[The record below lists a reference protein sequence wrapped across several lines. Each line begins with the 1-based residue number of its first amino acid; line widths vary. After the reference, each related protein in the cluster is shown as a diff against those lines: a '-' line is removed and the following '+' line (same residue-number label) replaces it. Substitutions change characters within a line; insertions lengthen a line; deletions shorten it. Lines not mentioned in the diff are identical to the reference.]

1 MKFFLPGKK
10 GFTLIEVLLATT
22 LVILGVLA
30 VVNAMAA
37 GLYTDSSVEGQVVAL
52 NLAQEEME
60 TLKNTPYVNLSAS
73 PMTALTGNFANYSRQ
88 VVLTTISTNL
98 TEVTVNVSWNLGL
111 MNSSVSLTTLLVA
124 PS

>member
-1 MKFFLPGKK
+1 MKSFLPGNK

-30 VVNAMAA
+30 VVNAMSA
-37 GLYTDSSVEGQVVAL
+37 GVYTDRSVEGQVIAL

-60 TLKNTPYVNLSAS
+60 ILKNTPYANLAAS
-73 PMTALTGNFANYSRQ
+73 PMTALTGNFSNYSRQ
-88 VVLTTISTNL
+88 VVLTVLNTNL